1 MFGSRLGE
9 SSCGPFHAAHVDR
22 GVMVS
27 QGSLLGPGRVLGRLV
42 NIVLPLYLFG
52 SDGYDALM

>member
-1 MFGSRLGE
+1 
-9 SSCGPFHAAHVDR
+9 
-22 GVMVS
+22 MVS

-52 SDGYDALM
+52 SDGYGALM